1 MYLRARSISIY
12 HKVHFQIV
20 CQQDTLLLEWTT
32 KTKQKEEEKISTCK
46 LKQIVSLLV
55 HMKGHASMHIEVLL
69 QVV

>member
-32 KTKQKEEEKISTCK
+32 KIKQKEEKISTSK

>member
-32 KTKQKEEEKISTCK
+32 KIKQKGEKISTSK

>member
-1 MYLRARSISIY
+1 MYLRARYISIY

-32 KTKQKEEEKISTCK
+32 KIKQKEEKISTSK